1 MPPTNSNVSV
11 KKYIP
16 VNVMKPLY
24 YLEYL
29 YQITPQS
36 TRFQ

>member
-1 MPPTNSNVSV
+1 MPPTNSNVYV

-16 VNVMKPLY
+16 VNVIKTLY

-29 YQITPQS
+29 YQINP
-36 TRFQ
+36 